1 MSTDQWQ
8 WYRIIYV
15 TDLKKGFVVIVVID
29 VRIFTAS
36 RFLANIKSWLLC
48 FPILIEKW
56 HFLGKGWLTL
66 DFTICWFIG
75 NWLLGEYWVTYD
87 DWSLVETNV
96 FAASSSPA
104 SHTSCLWVILSLIC
118 FAMPC
123 ENKMINFMFFLG
135 LVSERMIDE
144 RNTKMNFVEFVG
156 VRIFTACWSLQQLNT
171 WHGIFNI

>member
-1 MSTDQWQ
+1 MSMDQWQ

-123 ENKMINFMFFLG
+123 EKAAFG
-135 LVSERMIDE
+135 ASDRLVMQIRKDTGCLVYGASGFWAGGE
-144 RNTKMNFVEFVG
+144 V
-156 VRIFTACWSLQQLNT
+156 
-171 WHGIFNI
+171 